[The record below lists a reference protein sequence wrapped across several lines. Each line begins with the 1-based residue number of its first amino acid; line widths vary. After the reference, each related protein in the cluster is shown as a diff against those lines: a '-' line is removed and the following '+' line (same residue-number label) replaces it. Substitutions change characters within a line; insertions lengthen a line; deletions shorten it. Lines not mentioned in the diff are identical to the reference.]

1 MVNKAILIGRL
12 GRDPE
17 CKTAQS
23 GKLVCNFTLAT
34 DTGFGQSKTTDWHR
48 IVCFDKQAEFC
59 RNYLRKGSLIYV
71 EGRISYR
78 DYEKDG
84 VKQKVTDII
93 ASSIQSLQ
101 SRSESQGAAG
111 NFDANAYDTPSY
123 GGGSSYNS
131 APSQSYGGSSYNS
144 APAQQYNNAP
154 AQPYN
159 NAPADNFVDGI
170 ANEDIPF

>member
-1 MVNKAILIGRL
+1 MINKAILVGRL

-59 RNYLRKGSLIYV
+59 RNYLRKGSLVYV

-78 DYEKDG
+78 QYEKDG
-84 VKQKVTDII
+84 AKQYITEIL
-93 ASSIQSLQ
+93 ANSIQSLQ
-101 SRSESQGAAG
+101 SRSEAQGAAG
-111 NFDANAYDTPSY
+111 NFDANAYDTPAY
-123 GGGSSYNS
+123 GGNSYNS
-131 APSQSYGGSSYNS
+131 GSSYNS
-144 APAQQYNNAP
+144 APAAP
-154 AQPYN
+154 AYSGGSYN
-159 NAPADNFVDGI
+159 SAPEAPADNFADGI
-170 ANEDIPF
+170 PNAEIPF